1 MNRESNLYLCSILNH
16 KKTALIADRDNLS
29 RSAKETSEK
38 LDQIGKEIKSL
49 NEGLGLL
56 KSLPA
61 EPTAP
66 EKQDNPST
74 TPVETPA
81 APHLSDDTATRIRGV
96 LELNVDALRDAA
108 DKVGALLCLLP
119 DDKKLIQA
127 RFDAFRVIEQARQD
141 LNEFNAAFP
150 KK

>member
-1 MNRESNLYLCSILNH
+1 MNRETNLYLRSILGRE
-16 KKTALIADRDNLS
+16 KASLIADRDNLS

-66 EKQDNPST
+66 EKQDTPST
-74 TPVETPA
+74 TPIEAPA
-81 APHLSDDTATRIRGV
+81 APRLSDDTAARIRNV
-96 LELNVDALRDAA
+96 LETNVDALRDAVA
-108 DKVGALLCLLP
+108 SVGAFLSLLP
-119 DDKKLIQA
+119 DDKILI
-127 RFDAFRVIEQARQD
+127 RTRLDGFRLIEQTRQD
-141 LNEFNAAFP
+141 LNEFNEVYP
-150 KK
+150 EK